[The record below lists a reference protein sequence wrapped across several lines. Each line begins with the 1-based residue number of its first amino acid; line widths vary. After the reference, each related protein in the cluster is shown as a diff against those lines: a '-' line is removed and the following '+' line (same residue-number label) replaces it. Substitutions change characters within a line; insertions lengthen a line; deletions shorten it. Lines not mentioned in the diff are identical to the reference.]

1 MTSLVNKQPKM
12 VLLVWFTGLMQILGT
27 CQVVRLGDQL
37 ANGKNSNKT
46 ILTLR
51 CSSVISDRKIFCFE
65 YLKITAFSENY
76 ETW

>member
-46 ILTLR
+46 ILNKLDHFER
-51 CSSVISDRKIFCFE
+51 NQRAILSWFMVFCF
-65 YLKITAFSENY
+65 I
-76 ETW
+76 